1 MIAPLIKS
9 ENCIKI
15 FKLVEKSLEE
25 YSSNNPYFKARQ
37 LLRFIKQKYPDISI
51 APQFLGKAL
60 EWLQIQGKV
69 EKWGSS
75 PPITWRKLEDGEN
88 GK

>member
-25 YSSNNPYFKARQ
+25 YSSNNKKKNR
-37 LLRFIKQKYPDISI
+37 LK
-51 APQFLGKAL
+51 
-60 EWLQIQGKV
+60 
-69 EKWGSS
+69 
-75 PPITWRKLEDGEN
+75 N
-88 GK
+88 GKSVFTLQAIFQLT